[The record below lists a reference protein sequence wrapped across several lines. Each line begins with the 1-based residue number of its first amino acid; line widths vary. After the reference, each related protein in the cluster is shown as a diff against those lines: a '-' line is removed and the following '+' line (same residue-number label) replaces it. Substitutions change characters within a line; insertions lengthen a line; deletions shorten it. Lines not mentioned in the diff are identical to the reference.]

1 MKGQCK
7 GGRKETNDTTVI
19 DMRIRLY
26 PTNQHPVYGGVSVM
40 HEQPYIKV
48 DPRQAMKV
56 KQTKDLHKLIS
67 ECDAERLSNSISVRN
82 LFEKKLSR
90 KERKRKHRNF

>member
-1 MKGQCK
+1 
-7 GGRKETNDTTVI
+7 
-19 DMRIRLY
+19 MRVKFY
-26 PTNQHPVYGGVSVM
+26 QTKQHPVYGGVQLSEPFV
-40 HEQPYIKV
+40 KV
-48 DPRQAMKV
+48 DPRPAMKV